1 MVTQLTSV
9 VTGSI
14 SILLYKTMLVQRT
27 VTAMYVGYCIVG
39 ICGALITQ
47 FRTQFNKQFHLWCCA
62 QTNNNS
68 TAYLSQ
74 QYSDAALDELTTQ
87 RRRRTG
93 YPNLTSLSYSYM
105 NLYQGRR
112 QEIF

>member
-1 MVTQLTSV
+1 M
-9 VTGSI
+9 GSI
-14 SILLYKTMLVQRT
+14 STLLYKTILLQGT
-27 VTAMYVGYCIVG
+27 VTAMYCIVG
-39 ICGALITQ
+39 SCGSLITQ

-74 QYSDAALDELTTQ
+74 QYSDAAPDDLTTQ

-93 YPNLTSLSYSYM
+93 HPNLTSLSYSCM

-112 QEIF
+112 QEIV